1 MLEAVYEVS
10 EGAFIRDF
18 WTGSK
23 YVEYMAWAF
32 STRSERLTGSM
43 NQFETFVAAVL
54 GGGLSVW
61 GGHLMAA
68 PTPAVLLGTVLSV
81 WGGVLVGNPIIAGL
95 RREHG
100 AGSPRGSNGMKLN
113 LKLRLWPFGRNG
125 NGKHAT
131 LQGPSCTG
139 PVAPCKEWLSTG
151 GNAGACKEWRA
162 TQHLWS
168 GNRHSRGLI

>member
-1 MLEAVYEVS
+1 
-10 EGAFIRDF
+10 
-18 WTGSK
+18 
-23 YVEYMAWAF
+23 
-32 STRSERLTGSM
+32 M

-100 AGSPRGSNGMKLN
+100 AGLTRGSNGMKF
-113 LKLRLWPFGRNG
+113 WPFGRRNG
-125 NGKHAT
+125 NGKHTVPTVSAWVPPQAT
-131 LQGPSCTG
+131 KLDPFKRADARMHVGHG
-139 PVAPCKEWLSTG
+139 VADEAYL
-151 GNAGACKEWRA
+151 A
-162 TQHLWS
+162 TALLWPAPRLAS
-168 GNRHSRGLI
+168 KGLI